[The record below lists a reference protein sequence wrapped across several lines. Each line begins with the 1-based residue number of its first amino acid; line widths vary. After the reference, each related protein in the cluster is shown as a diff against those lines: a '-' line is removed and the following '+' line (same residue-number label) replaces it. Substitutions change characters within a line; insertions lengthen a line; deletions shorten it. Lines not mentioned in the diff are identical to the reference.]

1 MKSAAILVAGIAALG
16 LLAALCL
23 PHHVPSSTAL
33 GPVAP
38 ANFHA
43 RVEHGILI
51 LRGSLP
57 SETSKTAI
65 LQRAQELYGATPG
78 HVVDELAVDP
88 RVGTVAWADNVSQV
102 LPVLGHMAER
112 SSIIIDGHTIVV
124 SGHVGDNRAKAG
136 VLQVIA
142 PLTQTG
148 LELEDRILAGSSTAG
163 RSTKAASPTPP
174 SQKAPSLK
182 TPVQLASPAPTVPS
196 PAGPS
201 QKVLSQK
208 VSSQAPVESSKT
220 LSPPAP
226 YPKTHPMVATLTPKA
241 PSLPTAPSVT
251 SVTDASPAVLQ
262 KKLNEILARSSIE
275 FESNSTTMTPTSLA
289 TLDQL
294 IAELR
299 RSPRTDIEIGG
310 HTDKYGEPDYNLQL
324 SQRRAD
330 AVRRYFAKQ
339 GLPKQFTAVGYGASR
354 PLSVAENRA
363 GLQRNR
369 RIELRVKGQ
378 PAL

>member
-1 MKSAAILVAGIAALG
+1 MKSAAIVAAGIAALG

-23 PHHVPSSTAL
+23 PRHIPPSTAL
-33 GPVAP
+33 GPAAP

-43 RVEHGILI
+43 RVEYGILI

-88 RVGTVAWADNVSQV
+88 RIGPVAWADNVSQV
-102 LPVLGHMAER
+102 LPILGHMTER
-112 SSIIIDGHTIVV
+112 GSIIIDGHTIVV
-124 SGHVGDNRAKAG
+124 SGKVDGNRAKAT
-136 VLQVIA
+136 VLRDIA

-163 RSTKAASPTPP
+163 RPTKASSPTTP
-174 SQKAPSLK
+174 SQKAPALK
-182 TPVQLASPAPTVPS
+182 TPVQVASPSPNVPVTT
-196 PAGPS
+196 GPS
-201 QKVLSQK
+201 QKVLSLRTP
-208 VSSQAPVESSKT
+208 SQAVVEASKT
-220 LSPPAP
+220 PSLAASS
-226 YPKTHPMVATLTPKA
+226 PKTHPLVATLTPKA
-241 PSLPTAPSVT
+241 ASSLAALSVT
-251 SVTDASPAVLQ
+251 EVSPASLQ
-262 KKLNEILARSSIE
+262 KRLNEILARSSIE

-294 IAELR
+294 ITELR
-299 RSPRTDIEIGG
+299 RSPRTAVEIGG
-310 HTDKYGEPDYNLQL
+310 HTDKYGEPEYNLQL

-330 AVRRYFAKQ
+330 AVRRYFAKH
-339 GLPKQFTAVGYGASR
+339 GLPKQFTAIGYGASR

-369 RIELRVKGQ
+369 RIELQVKGQ
-378 PAL
+378 TDL